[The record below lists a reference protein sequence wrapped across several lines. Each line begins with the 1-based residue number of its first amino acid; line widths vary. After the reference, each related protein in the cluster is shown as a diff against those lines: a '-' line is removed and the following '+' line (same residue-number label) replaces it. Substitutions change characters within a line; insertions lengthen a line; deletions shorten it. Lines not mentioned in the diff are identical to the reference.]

1 MNSSA
6 ALPYDLVGSDKD
18 LALFLLHP
26 LGAQRDFWQEF
37 ILSWMGRASCVA
49 IDLRSRSETAA
60 GPVPVTVAEHVV
72 DLESLRRQLGFQRV
86 VPVGCAV
93 SSMIAAAYA
102 ATFRNSTRA
111 LVLANATMRSGPQAR
126 QMLTER
132 ADTVRR
138 DGIEAIL
145 PKAVERAFLNQPR
158 DARYERY
165 YAAFANQPAEDYAFA
180 CAASA
185 LYDVEDQMRRVV
197 SPTLVVAGE
206 HDVLL
211 PPELSE
217 QVAATIPG
225 ARFEIMPGAAHF
237 VPYQTASAF
246 AERIATFLATSK

>member
-1 MNSSA
+1 MDA
-6 ALPYDLVGSDKD
+6 AHDVLRKE
-18 LALFLLHP
+18 LAGL
-26 LGAQRDFWQEF
+26 RT
-37 ILSWMGRASCVA
+37 GRASVGLLDPVHVEAYGNTVSLKEIGSVSAPEPRLLLVNVWDKGNVKAAEKAIREAPLGLNPQVDGQTIRVPIPALSEERRKELTRVA
-49 IDLRSRSETAA
+49 AKY
-60 GPVPVTVAEHVV
+60 AE
-72 DLESLRRQLGFQRV
+72 EARV
-86 VPVGCAV
+86 SV
-93 SSMIAAAYA
+93 
-102 ATFRNSTRA
+102 RN
-111 LVLANATMRSGPQAR
+111 
-126 QMLTER
+126 
-132 ADTVRR
+132 VRR

-165 YAAFANQPAEDYAFA
+165 YAAFASQPAEDYAFA

-185 LYDVEDQMRRVV
+185 LYDVEEQMRQIV

-206 HDVLL
+206 HDILL

-246 AERIATFLATSK
+246 AERIATFLAMLK